1 MHSSQPGPFYALWQ
15 FHTDASTQWHASA
28 RASIEVLQT
37 KPGFVEAHI
46 MSSPDDT
53 RALCVHST
61 WSDVGSYRRAV
72 GSTESKMIV
81 WPFLSTMID
90 SPSAFEALASAT
102 PDDYSEFSSSVG
114 D

>member
-1 MHSSQPGPFYALWQ
+1 MTPIQPGPFYALWQ
-15 FHTDASTQWHASA
+15 FHTDDLATWHEAA
-28 RASIEVLQT
+28 RASIAVLQT

-53 RALCVHST
+53 SALCVHST

-90 SPSAFEALASAT
+90 SPSAFEALAIAT
-102 PDDYSEFSSSVG
+102 PDDYTEFASSVG